1 MIRNRFVLDLWII
14 RAFNRSVSLPTLLA
28 VLAIGAAVGFLGGL
42 FGKGGSAVATPLL
55 AAIGIPPYVALAS
68 PLPATIPSTLVAAR
82 TYWRAGHVDWR
93 LVRWTVA
100 VGFPATLLGALATHW
115 VGGNALVIAT
125 EVLLA
130 ALGLRFLVRP
140 GLPHEVVRDPAWI
153 RTRMVAVAAVVG
165 LAAGLLANSGG
176 FLFAPLFVVVLHR
189 GIKDAFGSSLSIGA
203 ALAIP
208 GALVHAALGH
218 IDWAIVAAFGAASI
232 PLSYVGARVA
242 LRTHS
247 VKLEQLYGAVIATLG
262 VTLLVATH

>member
-1 MIRNRFVLDLWII
+1 MDG
-14 RAFNRSVSLPTLLA
+14 RACNEPVSPTTLLA

-55 AAIGIPPYVALAS
+55 ALAGVPPYVAVAS

-82 TYWRAGHVDWR
+82 TYWRADHVDWR
-93 LVRWTVA
+93 LVRWTIAVA
-100 VGFPATLLGALATHW
+100 FPATLVGALATAW
-115 VGGNALVIAT
+115 IGGDLLVVAT

-130 ALGLRFLVRP
+130 ALGVRFLLRP
-140 GLPHEVVRDPAWI
+140 GLPHEVVRDPSWM
-153 RTRMVAVAAVVG
+153 RTRMVIVAAVVG
-165 LAAGLLANSGG
+165 FTAGLLANAGG
-176 FLFAPLFVVVLHR
+176 FLFAPLFIVVLHR

-208 GALVHAALGH
+208 GTLVHAALGH
-218 IDWAIVAAFGAASI
+218 IDWGVVATFGAASI

-247 VKLEQLYGAVIATLG
+247 VKLERVYGAVLATVG
-262 VTLLVATH
+262 IGLLIVMH

>member
-1 MIRNRFVLDLWII
+1 LDLWLT
-14 RAFNRSVSLPTLLA
+14 RALNDTVSLPTLLA

-42 FGKGGSAVATPLL
+42 FGKGGSAIATPLL
-55 AAIGIPPYVALAS
+55 ALVGIPPYVALAS
-68 PLPATIPSTLVAAR
+68 PLPATIPATLVAAR
-82 TYWRAGHVDWR
+82 TYWRANHVDWR
-93 LVRWTVA
+93 LVRWTIA
-100 VGFPATLLGALATHW
+100 LGFPATLLGAYASRW
-115 VGGNALVIAT
+115 VGGNVLVIAT
-125 EVLLA
+125 EVILA
-130 ALGLRFLVRP
+130 ALGLRFLLRP
-140 GLPHEVVRDPAWI
+140 GLPDEIVRDPAWM
-153 RTRMVAVAAVVG
+153 RTRMVAVAIAVGVT
-165 LAAGLLANSGG
+165 AGLLANSGG

-218 IDWAIVAAFGAASI
+218 IDWTVVAVFGAASI

-247 VKLEQLYGAVIATLG
+247 VKLERLYGAVIATLG

>member
-1 MIRNRFVLDLWII
+1 
-14 RAFNRSVSLPTLLA
+14 VSLPTLLA

-42 FGKGGSAVATPLL
+42 FGKGGSAIATPLL
-55 AAIGIPPYVALAS
+55 ALVGIPAYVAVAS
-68 PLPATIPSTLVAAR
+68 PLPATIPATLVAAR
-82 TYWRAGHVDWR
+82 TYWRANHVDWR

-100 VGFPATLLGALATHW
+100 VAVPATVVGALATRW
-115 VGGNALVIAT
+115 VSGNALVVAT
-125 EVLLA
+125 EFILA

-140 GLPHEVVRDPAWI
+140 GPPHEVVSEAAWM

-165 LAAGLLANSGG
+165 ITAGLLANSGG
-176 FLFAPLFVVVLHR
+176 FLFAPLFVVVLHH

-208 GALVHAALGH
+208 GTLMHAALGH
-218 IDWAIVAAFGAASI
+218 IDWTVVAVFGAASI

-247 VKLEQLYGAVIATLG
+247 VELERLYGAAITTLG
-262 VTLLVATH
+262 VGLLVVMH

>member
-1 MIRNRFVLDLWII
+1 VER
-14 RAFNRSVSLPTLLA
+14 RSLGGVSPITLLA

-42 FGKGGSAVATPLL
+42 FGKGGSAIATPLL
-55 AAIGIPPYVALAS
+55 AAVGIPPYIAIAS
-68 PLPATIPSTLVAAR
+68 PLPATIPATLVAAR
-82 TYWRAGHVDWR
+82 AYWRAQHVDWR

-100 VGFPATLLGALATHW
+100 IGFPATLLGAYATRW
-115 VGGNALVIAT
+115 ISGDALVLTT
-125 EVLLA
+125 EVILT

-140 GLPHEVVRDPAWI
+140 GLPHEVVRDPAWM
-153 RTRMVAVAAVVG
+153 RTRMAAVAAAVG
-165 LAAGLLANSGG
+165 ITAGLLANTGG

-203 ALAIP
+203 VLAVP

-218 IDWAIVAAFGAASI
+218 IDWTVVAVFGAASI

-247 VKLEQLYGAVIATLG
+247 VKLERAYGAVIATVG
-262 VTLLVATH
+262 ITLLLVMH